1 MDLSQAPGDK
11 DVDEDEDE
19 EGQMSVSQMEAEFAQ
34 LNLRKQVSY
43 R

>member
-1 MDLSQAPGDK
+1 MVGERVEAR
-11 DVDEDEDE
+11 E
-19 EGQMSVSQMEAEFAQ
+19 EAVLQMEAEFAQ